1 MQMVQGW
8 LVLAVTIHIDDLAD
22 AARKVI
28 VGAPTTSVDEPL
40 LRTLPSSELNK
51 LVRRASPSD
60 MSAVAHHIY
69 QLAERPNLFGDAPPM
84 KKRRTTSA
92 TAVNAAA
99 DGGSVTDDA

>member
-1 MQMVQGW
+1 M
-8 LVLAVTIHIDDLAD
+8 AVTIRNDDLAD
-22 AARKVI
+22 AARESVLK
-28 VGAPTTSVDEPL
+28 APDTAIDEPL